1 MRRFDGLID
10 STSSW
15 FAGHGG
21 AWYLGAAL
29 VWMTAASAWGQVTW
43 NSGNAGSIYYNGG
56 NVGMGTG
63 SPETRLHVEGFS
75 LFHTD
80 DWGNDALIIRGQKS
94 TSGLYGEY
102 AIRPWYAGLT
112 FRNTQTDA
120 LMLFLGQT
128 GNVGIGTVSPQ
139 YLLAVNG
146 TIGAKDVVVTNTGWA
161 DYVFQAGYR
170 LRPLSEVK
178 SYIEKNRRL
187 PDIPSEAEVKEK
199 GVSVGEMQAKLLAKV
214 EELTLHMIQQEAEN
228 RELRGRLA
236 QLETRAAS
244 GSAPISGR

>member
-1 MRRFDGLID
+1 MRRMNGLIG
-10 STSSW
+10 STSRW
-15 FAGHGG
+15 FARQCG

-29 VWMTAASAWGQVTW
+29 VWMAAAPAWGQVTW

-56 NVGMGTG
+56 NIGMGTG
-63 SPETRLHVEGFS
+63 SPEVTLHVEGLS
-75 LFHTD
+75 LFHYD
-80 DWGNDALIIRGQKS
+80 NWGNDALIIRGQKS
-94 TSGLYGEY
+94 TSGLFGEY
-102 AIRPWYAGLT
+102 GIRPTYQGLT
-112 FRNTQTDA
+112 FRNTQSNA

-146 TIGAKDVVVTNTGWA
+146 TIGAKDVVVTNAGWA
-161 DYVFQAGYR
+161 DYVFQPGYR

-187 PDIPSEAEVKEK
+187 PDIPSETEVKEK

-228 RELRGRLA
+228 LELRGRLA
-236 QLETRAAS
+236 QLESRTAS